1 MSNSIYEKGFTKN
14 PNIKNASKNDIDII
28 TMMLEN
34 IDKSIKEQNKFLAD
48 INSQL
53 KRINNASN
61 NYQQLQ
67 QAGELL
73 TAEPLYDIEELDK
86 HIEDAVERSI
96 KKYFNENNTSCDK
109 KKKETKNADNRQNK
123 KHINPPQHRTVVRT
137 VAVPANIIEILR
149 LFH

>member
-1 MSNSIYEKGFTKN
+1 MGNSIYEKGFTKN
-14 PNIKNASKNDIDII
+14 PNTKNVSKSDIDVLTI
-28 TMMLEN
+28 MLEN

-73 TAEPLYDIEELDK
+73 TAEPLYDIKELDK
-86 HIEDAVERSI
+86 HIEDAVEISI
-96 KKYFNENNTSCDK
+96 KKYFNENNDTSYNK
-109 KKKETKNADNRQNK
+109 KKKKKIKNDDK

-137 VAVPANIIEILR
+137 VAIPDNFIEILR